1 MPRATDGPRRA
12 RVLVLLDATAARLRD
27 GDATGYVDALASGLD
42 GDLVITCRR
51 GDVEHYRR
59 LAPAAIVESGPRGLR
74 FRAVRMLWRQFTL
87 PRIARRHDVDAVH
100 SPWPPVPLLLTRPRV
115 VTVHDLGFYDKGQ
128 PVHRRAPLRRLALRA
143 AVRIS
148 DEIIVPGRDT
158 AAALER
164 ATTFPADE
172 ALVLARGPPPRGPSQ
187 PPIGS
192 PTARQLPSCRP
203 RQGRSLCR
211 CSTSRHCSTGAGR
224 RPLTRIER

>member
-27 GDATGYVDALASGLD
+27 DDAAAYVDALASGLD
-42 GDLVITCRR
+42 GDLVIACRR
-51 GDVEHYRR
+51 SDIEHFRS

-74 FRAVRMLWRQFTL
+74 FRAVRMLWRQFAL

-128 PVHRRAPLRRLALRA
+128 PVRRRAPLRRLALRA

-148 DEIIVPGRDT
+148 DEIIVPGPET
-158 AAALER
+158 ALALER
-164 ATTFPADE
+164 ATTFPAGE
-172 ALVLARGPPPRGPSQ
+172 ALVL
-187 PPIGS
+187 
-192 PTARQLPSCRP
+192 PTADRHEAFAAAHRVAYRSAAALVPAETGPIALPLLDEP
-203 RQGRSLCR
+203 
-211 CSTSRHCSTGAGR
+211 
-224 RPLTRIER
+224 PLLDGSGPEAAH